1 MEPRVFTIDLKTKL
15 LERLLELSGLKEK
28 RDQLKKDLVED
39 SLSIVRQYLTN
50 LLGEKTLDN
59 LSKCRT
65 TLRVGEVRQHKI
77 SLGFP
82 NVYSSDVLINNKD
95 LLMYG
100 ISSPEM
106 TISTALSDIKIKP
119 EDTDITWLPGLSILK
134 DYFKQSLGIDPA
146 SYIPNYDK
154 INPLFFTES
163 MGVKE
168 DLINLHRELAYTE
181 FLIKNFQ
188 TDAYV
193 HDKFGFRVGFLHN
206 IKTLEELEV
215 SYPSWYNILVSDILP
230 NTNPGDQISGG
241 NKKEIL
247 ENLERD
253 LGI

>member
-1 MEPRVFTIDLKTKL
+1 MEPRVFTKDLKTRL
-15 LERLLELSGLKEK
+15 LDRLLELSGLKEK

-39 SLSIVRQYLTN
+39 SLSIIRQYLTN

-65 TLRVGEVRQHKI
+65 TLRIGEIMQHKI

-82 NVYSSDVLINNKD
+82 DVYSNVLINNED
-95 LLMYG
+95 LLVYG
-100 ISSPEM
+100 ISSLERIIH
-106 TISTALSDIKIKP
+106 TGLSDIKIKP
-119 EDTDITWLPGLSILK
+119 EDTDITWLPGLSILI
-134 DYFKQSLGIDPA
+134 DYFKQSLDTNSS
-146 SYIPNYDK
+146 SYIPNDSK
-154 INPLFFTES
+154 INPLSFTES
-163 MGVKE
+163 VGVKE
-168 DLINLHRELAYTE
+168 DLINIHRELAYTE

-188 TDAYV
+188 ADAYV
-193 HDKFGFRVGFLHN
+193 YDKFDYRVGFLHN

-215 SYPSWYNILVSDILP
+215 SYPDWYNILVSDILP